1 MQNPR
6 LASRYAKSLLD
17 LAVEQNSLDATL
29 QDMTSVQA
37 TCRVSREFVSV
48 LKSPV
53 IKGDKKKAIVDAVM
67 GSRLGTLS
75 KAFVD
80 LLIAKGREGVLPEI
94 ATAFLEQ
101 YKIMKHIR
109 TATLITAMPATES
122 LKASMRAKVEAA
134 TPGQSVELNT
144 IVDPSIIGGF
154 VLEIGDRIVD
164 ASVRRDLADVRKN
177 FTGNLYV
184 SQLA

>member
-6 LASRYAKSLLD
+6 LAARYAKSLLD

-29 QDMTSVQA
+29 QDMTGVHQV
-37 TCRVSREFVSV
+37 CRSSREFTSV
-48 LKSPV
+48 LRSPV
-53 IKGDKKKAIVDAVM
+53 IKGDKKTAIVDAVL
-67 GSRLGTLS
+67 GARLGILS
-75 KAFVD
+75 KAFIN

-94 ATAFLEQ
+94 ASAFLEQ
-101 YKIMKHIR
+101 YKTLKNIR
-109 TATLITAMPATES
+109 TATLTTAMPATES
-122 LKASMRAKVEAA
+122 LKASVRAKVEAA
-134 TPGQSVELNT
+134 VPGQSVELNT
-144 IVDPSIIGGF
+144 VVDPSIIGGF